1 MTLKSL
7 SFAQISLLGSKH
19 MNQRF
24 ITCLYPD
31 SPRISSDPTCPKLS
45 SFSSPQK
52 PVLTLLTSL
61 HQWTIYHSSHFLCF
75 GVISASYKHLHPPNP
90 HWFNFLQF
98 LDSMYMSTSLLQWW
112 LRLFPVLTS
121 LLCSL
126 SSFLASPLVCP
137 PLCSQ
142 SCLTGKYDDSF
153 IYSTS
158 IYGPGVDLGVWN
170 TVPTFWEFRVYD

>member
-75 GVISASYKHLHPPNP
+75 GVISASYKHPHPPNP

-121 LLCSL
+121 LLTMFSILILSFSSSL
-126 SSFLASPLVCP
+126 SSTLQPELSYRQIWWFIHLFDKYLWARYWPRGLKYSPYL
-137 PLCSQ
+137 
-142 SCLTGKYDDSF
+142 
-153 IYSTS
+153 
-158 IYGPGVDLGVWN
+158 LGI
-170 TVPTFWEFRVYD
+170 